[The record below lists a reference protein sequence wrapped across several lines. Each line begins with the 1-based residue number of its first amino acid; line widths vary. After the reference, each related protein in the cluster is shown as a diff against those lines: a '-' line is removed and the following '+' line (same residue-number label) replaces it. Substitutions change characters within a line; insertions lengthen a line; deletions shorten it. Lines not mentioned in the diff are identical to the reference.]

1 MTLQWSSNVGAA
13 HTSQGSPWG
22 SEGAGGIVWTRA
34 AIRLPN
40 AGRRHEDSRLLLDP
54 SRGPGPPGGGARAV
68 AAGPQARLQEP
79 PEGLPVP
86 LAQAHRVPGR
96 GALPSEERPPVVV
109 EPREDHRDL
118 DGGGLHP
125 GEARPAGRPPGRQT
139 VNRGPS
145 SQAAALGSRETAASQ
160 NARSISMPPE

>member
-1 MTLQWSSNVGAA
+1 MTLQWSSNGGAP

-40 AGRRHEDSRLLLDP
+40 AGRRPEDSRLLLDP
-54 SRGPGPPGGGARAV
+54 SRGPTPPGEGAAAARA
-68 AAGPQARLQEP
+68 
-79 PEGLPVP
+79 
-86 LAQAHRVPGR
+86 
-96 GALPSEERPPVVV
+96 RPP
-109 EPREDHRDL
+109 
-118 DGGGLHP
+118 G
-125 GEARPAGRPPGRQT
+125 ATPPTSPSGRQT

-160 NARSISMPPE
+160 N